1 MPKADLIDVLGLESL
16 DSLAPPSFPDL
27 LQRLYTAKYTGKVVL
42 DFAGGTPRQVEFP
55 QPVRLPLGVPK
66 QGT

>member
-1 MPKADLIDVLGLESL
+1 MAKGLIEVLGLESL

-27 LQRLYTAKYTGKVVL
+27 LQRLYAAKFTGKVVL

-55 QPVRLPLGVPK
+55 QPLRVALGGPPK
-66 QGT
+66 